1 VRIVLDTNILIGAWI
16 TRGTPPDQLYRTWH
30 HGTIELVTS
39 DAQVQELAAVLGRP
53 RIRKYVDPDAASAM
67 IGHIDPRAVVV
78 EDLPELA
85 ISPDPED
92 NPILATAI
100 AGRADPIV
108 SGDKNHLLA
117 HRQSNR
123 SVSRLKP
130 PPRSGRL
137 RGGCAPKV
145 DG

>member
-1 VRIVLDTNILIGAWI
+1 MRKRTRHVRIVLDTNILIGALI

-53 RIRKYVDPDAASAM
+53 RIRKHVDPDAASAM
-67 IGHIDPRAVVV
+67 IEHIDARAVLV

-100 AGRADPIV
+100 AGRADLIV
-108 SGDKNHLLA
+108 SGDKNHLLTLGCVGSIPIVTA
-117 HRQSNR
+117 RDALAR
-123 SVSRLKP
+123 IA
-130 PPRSGRL
+130 
-137 RGGCAPKV
+137 RG
-145 DG
+145 